1 MLSHSI
7 FLGNNRSEH
16 QFIGDLV
23 NLCKR
28 HKISCGEP
36 KDLTHLGPDLV
47 SKDNFRIDL
56 FTLCTAI
63 SHMAE
68 VDLSSEQL
76 LRLVARAFGGLGV
89 SIEDPIMDLPQAA
102 SFAFINGYE
111 AWSKRE
117 SGPDADP
124 IRDEDRDRDRDPAP
138 SRPGPTLY
146 YSATSRAGSEL
157 ETHDDPPPTTPPHRS
172 IPANTPLEN
181 LTLGELR
188 MYLEDLENRVSRIE
202 PRLERIAQRRRL
214 SSESLD

>member
-47 SKDNFRIDL
+47 SNENFRIDL

-89 SIEDPIMDLPQAA
+89 SIDDPIMDLPQAA

-117 SGPDADP
+117 PGPDADRT
-124 IRDEDRDRDRDPAP
+124 RDEDRDPAP

-157 ETHDDPPPTTPPHRS
+157 ETHDDPPAPTPPRRS
-172 IPANTPLEN
+172 IPANTPLES

-202 PRLERIAQRRRL
+202 PRLERIAQRRHL
-214 SSESLD
+214 SSEHLE

>member
-47 SKDNFRIDL
+47 SNDNFRIDL

-89 SIEDPIMDLPQAA
+89 SIDDPIMDLPQAA

-117 SGPDADP
+117 PGPDVDRT
-124 IRDEDRDRDRDPAP
+124 RDEDQDRDPAP

-157 ETHDDPPPTTPPHRS
+157 ETHDDPPATTPPRRS
-172 IPANTPLEN
+172 IPANTPLES

-202 PRLERIAQRRRL
+202 PRLERIAQRRHL